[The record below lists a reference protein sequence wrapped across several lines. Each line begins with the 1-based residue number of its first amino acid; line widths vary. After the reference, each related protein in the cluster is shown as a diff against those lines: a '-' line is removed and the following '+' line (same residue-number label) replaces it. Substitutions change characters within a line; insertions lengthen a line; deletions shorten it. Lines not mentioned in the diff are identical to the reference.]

1 MNFKVEHVRY
11 GLGGTDN
18 LLSVLAAGQ
27 SEGVVSGYER
37 RQCKF
42 PTDEVIAMDDE
53 QLHNLLHRAEADWRP
68 ASLEPSELAQSV
80 RRRAAKR
87 QQRIR
92 SMQLMACLIVS
103 LGIGVGIVQ
112 YVDRQA
118 DQQVANVPTKTQTIQ
133 LPVDNSVDLQAKI
146 ARLQAEADF
155 HQQVAR
161 RIVALEQ
168 QDRAHNEA
176 LAVLAE
182 EPALDVVAEQLDVV
196 ANRMVL
202 RADSLRADMRPAA
215 EAAEIYQEV
224 IRLFPATTSADSA
237 RERLMQLGFKQG
249 DA

>member
-1 MNFKVEHVRY
+1 MN
-11 GLGGTDN
+11 
-18 LLSVLAAGQ
+18 
-27 SEGVVSGYER
+27 
-37 RQCKF
+37 
-42 PTDEVIAMDDE
+42 DE
-53 QLHNLLHRAEADWRP
+53 QLNNLLHRAEADWQP
-68 ASLEPSELAQSV
+68 KSVAPSELAQAV
-80 RRRAAKR
+80 RKRAARR
-87 QQRIR
+87 QQRTRTI
-92 SMQLMACLIVS
+92 QLAACLISS
-103 LGIGVGIVQ
+103 LGIGVAAWHFAGS
-112 YVDRQA
+112 RA
-118 DQQVANVPTKTQTIQ
+118 DQQVASVPTKNPA
-133 LPVDNSVDLQAKI
+133 PVDSLVDLQAKI

-161 RIVALEQ
+161 RIIALEQ

-182 EPALDVVAEQLDVV
+182 EPALDVIAEQLDVV

-237 RERLMQLGFKQG
+237 RQRLMELGFNQG